1 MSQTFKTLLGD
12 DKVIP
17 VVAIDSVDNALAL
30 SEALLAGGVSVIEIT
45 LRTAAGLDAIRAVRD
60 RFPDML
66 VGCGTIRKPDEVK
79 AATDAG
85 SQFLVSPGG
94 PATLAETLIASGVPA
109 LPGAATVTEMMTLYD
124 MGFTTQK
131 FFPAGNSGGPGM
143 LKSVHPILPEISFC
157 PTGGVGPD
165 TLNAYLSCPNVICV
179 GGSWLAPGDLIK
191 AGDWAE
197 ITSRAKAA
205 RSL

>member
-1 MSQTFKTLLGD
+1 MSVDFKTLLGTN
-12 DKVIP
+12 KVIP
-17 VVAIDSVDNALAL
+17 VVAIDSADTACTL
-30 SEALLAGGVSVIEIT
+30 SEALLEGGVSVIEIT
-45 LRTAAGLDAIRAVRD
+45 LRTQAGLEAIRAVRD

-66 VGCGTIRKPDEVK
+66 VGCGTIRNPGEVK
-79 AATDAG
+79 AAVDAG

-94 PATLAETLIASGVPA
+94 PTKLAETLIASGVPA

-165 TLNAYLSCPNVICV
+165 TLDDYLGCPNVICV
-179 GGSWLAPGDLIK
+179 GGSWLAPSNLIQ
-191 AGDWAE
+191 AGDWTE
-197 ITSRAKAA
+197 IISRAKAA
-205 RSL
+205 CAL